1 MDKIK
6 LLTYSV
12 IALLLLNLATIGF
25 LALSGTFGEAK
36 NRNRP
41 QPRQIIIEKLH
52 LDEGQQQEYEQLI
65 DWHRSQINRLDEQI
79 RMTKNKLY
87 RQLLLLKSD
96 NLTEAQLIDSI
107 SIYQKQIEIIHFKH
121 FMGIKK
127 ICRKEQL
134 EAFYSLTEELSK
146 LFSSAPK
153 PRKDD

>member
-12 IALLLLNLATIGF
+12 IALLLLNLTTIGF
-25 LALSGTFGEAK
+25 LAFSGTFGEAK